1 MINEQG
7 IAEQITEKYL
17 KNSLGQKECD
27 PHDYAL
33 LVVFLG
39 SYRDPLERKLR
50 RVIAKSNRRKK
61 ALRELNKAIQ
71 LQSTALRLAYC
82 REELKKK
89 NG

>member
-1 MINEQG
+1 MDRYYEQTCRLRAENE
-7 IAEQITEKYL
+7 KLL
-17 KNSLGQKECD
+17 KEHHRLAD
-27 PHDYAL
+27 
-33 LVVFLG
+33 
-39 SYRDPLERKLR
+39 RLEEARRK
-50 RVIAKSNRRKK
+50 SSRRKK